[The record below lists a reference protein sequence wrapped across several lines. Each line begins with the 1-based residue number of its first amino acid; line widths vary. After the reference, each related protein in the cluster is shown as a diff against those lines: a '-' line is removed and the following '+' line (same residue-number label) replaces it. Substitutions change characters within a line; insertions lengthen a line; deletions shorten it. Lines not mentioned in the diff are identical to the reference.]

1 MIEVAKLKMVVKFKD
16 GTTLTQF
23 IDVSSFKGNFF
34 KFIQNNIKNNTTIE
48 TTDHTTE
55 EVISMNWAEVYS
67 LEIIIGE

>member
-1 MIEVAKLKMVVKFKD
+1 MKMVVKFKD

-48 TTDHTTE
+48 TTDHATE
-55 EVISMNWAEVYS
+55 EVVEMNWAEVYS